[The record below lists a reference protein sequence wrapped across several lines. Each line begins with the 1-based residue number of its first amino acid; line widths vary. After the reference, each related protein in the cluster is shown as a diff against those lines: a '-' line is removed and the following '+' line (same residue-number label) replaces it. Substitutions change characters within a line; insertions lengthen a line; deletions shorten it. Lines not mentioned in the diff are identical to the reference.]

1 MKVRYMLGVI
11 LLTPVLVWVGSSGFA
26 DGPPTAK
33 PATPPLTPADQK
45 PALKSYEVP
54 CRITGTKHVMV
65 RAKLNGKGPYNFI
78 VDSGA
83 PAVFLTTAV
92 CKEVGVTPDDKHW
105 GTFDKFEIEGG
116 PVLTGTKA
124 RVEDMFQLN
133 GMNGLGLAGV
143 KLQGV
148 LGYALLAKYRVE
160 FDFSRDTMTWTELGY
175 EPKPFKAFGGGRDE
189 NLEMV
194 GQFAKGLGKL
204 LGKGVPEVKGRGFLG
219 IELRDGEDGVEVKGI
234 LADSPAAKAG
244 IKTDDRITHVQGKR
258 VRSAAEVLRQIGEL
272 PGGETAKLTVL
283 RGAASR
289 DLSIQ
294 LGEGL

>member
-1 MKVRYMLGVI
+1 MNVRYMLGVL
-11 LLTPVLVWVGSSGFA
+11 LLTPLLPWVGPSGFA
-26 DGPPTAK
+26 DGPPVAK
-33 PATPPLTPADQK
+33 PATPPLTPPDQK

-54 CRITGTKHVMV
+54 CRMTATKHVMV

-124 RVEDMFQLN
+124 RVEDMFQLS

-143 KLQGV
+143 KLHGV
-148 LGYALLAKYRVE
+148 LGYALLAKYRLE

-175 EPKPFKAFGGGRDE
+175 EPRPFQAVGGGKNE
-189 NLEMV
+189 GLETV
-194 GQFAKGLGKL
+194 GQLAKGLGEL
-204 LGKGVPEVKGRGFLG
+204 LGKGIPDVKCRGFLG
-219 IELRDGEDGVEVKGI
+219 IELRDGDDGVEVRGV
-234 LADSPAAKAG
+234 LADSPGAKAG
-244 IKTDDRITHVQGKR
+244 IKTEDRITHVQGKR
-258 VRSAAEVLRQIGEL
+258 VRSAAEVLRQMGEL
-272 PGGETAKLTVL
+272 PAGETAKLTIL

-289 DLSIQ
+289 DLSVK